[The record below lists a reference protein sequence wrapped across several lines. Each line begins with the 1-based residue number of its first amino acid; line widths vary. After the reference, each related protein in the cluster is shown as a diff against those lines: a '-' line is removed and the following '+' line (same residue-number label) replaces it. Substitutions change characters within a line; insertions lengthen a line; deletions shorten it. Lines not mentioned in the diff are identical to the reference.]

1 MAGSVTSLE
10 RPPTPEQDAA
20 IGAPGLVFVSAGAG
34 TGKTTVLVERF
45 ARAVDAG
52 LDVGSILVITYTDR
66 AAAELRG
73 RIRARLA
80 QLGRPE
86 LVRELD
92 GAWISTIHGFCT
104 RLLRQ
109 YPFAAGLDPRFRV
122 LEESQAAVLRV
133 EAFDEALTE
142 FCSRQEPDRLALL
155 ATYGSKA
162 LRRMLTGVH
171 ETLRAAG
178 RPLELSLG
186 SAPAPDLDALRSTG
200 RAARSQ
206 PAARVAFRSLRV
218 RRQGRRGV
226 RAGAEGGRAGR
237 AERGRRTRPRA
248 AAGAAPAVRP
258 LLPGGEG

>member
-1 MAGSVTSLE
+1 MAATVE

-20 IGAPGLVFVSAGAG
+20 IGAAGLVFVSAGAG
-34 TGKTTVLVERF
+34 TGKTSVLVERF

-52 LDVGSILVITYTDR
+52 VDVASILVITYTDR

-73 RIRARLA
+73 RIRKRLA

-122 LEESQAAVLRV
+122 LDESQAAVLRV

-142 FCSRQEPDRLALL
+142 FCAGEQPERLALL

-178 RPLELSLG
+178 RTLELSLG
-186 SAPAPDLDALRSTG
+186 SAPALDVGPL
-200 RAARSQ
+200 
-206 PAARVAFRSLRV
+206 
-218 RRQGRRGV
+218 
-226 RAGAEGGRAGR
+226 
-237 AERGRRTRPRA
+237 RA
-248 AAGAAPAVRP
+248 AAGASARRTPHASSSCSTATRP
-258 LLPGGEG
+258 RVAARPR